1 MIVIIL
7 SKGRQD
13 SVSVKMRQN
22 IVNSPQISHNSEEN
36 TPYIKNLTP
45 PVLMNAREKMTEK
58 YKKSPAKIWVLFF
71 RDLLLCIT
79 TRTFRLSFEELD
91 HVFCIF
97 SPTLWILHHGISM
110 KMSYR
115 YEAIDNQRGST
126 PTRKGNHNQFT
137 KLKYSQ
143 R

>member
-97 SPTLWILHHGISM
+97 SPTLWILPTMASQWRCRIVTKQSIIKEEVHPPEKEIIISLL
-110 KMSYR
+110 
-115 YEAIDNQRGST
+115 N
-126 PTRKGNHNQFT
+126 
-137 KLKYSQ
+137 
-143 R
+143 